1 MKLTWENTTMITEF
15 IVVDLS
21 NWPEQPVAV
30 EFEDED
36 KLKDYLT
43 GYGIKYK
50 KVYKVVQE
58 MPFKFVCSTVQE

>member
-1 MKLTWENTTMITEF
+1 MITEF